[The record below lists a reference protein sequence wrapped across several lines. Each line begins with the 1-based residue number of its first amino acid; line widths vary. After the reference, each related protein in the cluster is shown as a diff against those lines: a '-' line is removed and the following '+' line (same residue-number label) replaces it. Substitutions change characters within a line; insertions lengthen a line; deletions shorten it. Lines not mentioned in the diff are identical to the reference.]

1 MTLSAETLRHVESS
15 KGRVYRGRKWKVMK
29 NKDWIWR
36 RNDENRKRKYN
47 MTQKEMS
54 AEETGVGIM

>member
-1 MTLSAETLRHVESS
+1 
-15 KGRVYRGRKWKVMK
+15 MK